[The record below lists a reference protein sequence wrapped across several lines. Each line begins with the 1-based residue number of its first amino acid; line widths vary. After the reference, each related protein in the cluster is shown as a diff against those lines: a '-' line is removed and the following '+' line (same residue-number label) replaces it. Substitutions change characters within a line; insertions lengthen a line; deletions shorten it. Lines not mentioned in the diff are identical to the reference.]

1 MSDSVKSRDAY
12 ASKNLISALLIDT
25 SDFFN
30 VSELENRDF
39 RFKGG
44 KPEKNKE
51 NEKVALIH
59 GETFSFSSFFSFF
72 PTIKSKNAFFEVRD
86 TKKP

>member
-1 MSDSVKSRDAY
+1 MRCLSLEGQIVRFFSISD
-12 ASKNLISALLIDT
+12 
-25 SDFFN
+25 
-30 VSELENRDF
+30 LENRDLG
-39 RFKGG
+39 FKED
-44 KPEKNKE
+44 KHEKNEE
-51 NEKVALIH
+51 NKKVSLFN

>member
-1 MSDSVKSRDAY
+1 MRFSRSD
-12 ASKNLISALLIDT
+12 
-25 SDFFN
+25 
-30 VSELENRDF
+30 LENRDF

-44 KPEKNKE
+44 KTEKIEE
-51 NEKVALIH
+51 NEKVALFN
-59 GETFSFSSFFSFF
+59 GETLSFSSFFSLF

>member
-1 MSDSVKSRDAY
+1 MWYEILK
-12 ASKNLISALLIDT
+12 KIICALPIDT
-25 SDFFN
+25 SDLFN
-30 VSELENRDF
+30 VSELKNHDL

-51 NEKVALIH
+51 N